1 MQRDSPTRRTIGRG
15 ERPTPQGGLSLP
27 PVRPRAS
34 SRKRRTHRGQAAAM
48 PGPEVPVWQTGQSA
62 ASPRGVADSGEQ
74 GEGPKAP
81 SLARQNLT
89 PREGD
94 AERRGGLGPA
104 CRAWQGLT
112 PREAGESR
120 GGRGRGV
127 PRAGLG
133 DHTTRRS
140 ADCAVGSGQWAE
152 PPHPPW
158 ALHRRG
164 SPEGTFWPPAGGPPP
179 EAPEDQSPRGS
190 GGAHA
195 HCRSSARDQG
205 RRRSPLVAPS

>member
-1 MQRDSPTRRTIGRG
+1 
-15 ERPTPQGGLSLP
+15 
-27 PVRPRAS
+27 
-34 SRKRRTHRGQAAAM
+34 M

-112 PREAGESR
+112 PREGASGAVT
-120 GGRGRGV
+120 GALRGRLAV
-127 PRAGLG
+127 DAARA
-133 DHTTRRS
+133 DVR
-140 ADCAVGSGQWAE
+140 
-152 PPHPPW
+152 
-158 ALHRRG
+158 ALI
-164 SPEGTFWPPAGGPPP
+164 A
-179 EAPEDQSPRGS
+179 Q
-190 GGAHA
+190 
-195 HCRSSARDQG
+195 
-205 RRRSPLVAPS
+205 

>member
-112 PREAGESR
+112 PREGASGAVPGAVADHPAGDAAARDS
-120 GGRGRGV
+120 
-127 PRAGLG
+127 AC
-133 DHTTRRS
+133 

-195 HCRSSARDQG
+195 HCRSSARDQR